1 MQITITSTLTEEQ
14 ALILA
19 KEKGYSELVY
29 TIVPNESTNGI
40 IIAPIESIA
49 SPNPQSS
56 FDFLKAV
63 YENMIKEDAKR
74 LFIAYDDRLNIDKKL
89 AREQLLK
96 DMVDAAFV
104 L

>member
-19 KEKGYSELVY
+19 KEKGYQEK
-29 TIVPNESTNGI
+29 IVTNI
-40 IIAPIESIA
+40 DDFVNPPSQQVSDNLQ
-49 SPNPQSS
+49 SP
-56 FDFLKAV
+56 FDFLKNV

-74 LFIAYDDRLNIDKKL
+74 LFIAYDDRLNIDKKI

-96 DMVDAAFV
+96 DMVDAAF